1 MSRLNELLQKL
12 FGPVGPVIT
21 VDEKVADMLAKLKM
35 AKEED

>member
-12 FGPVGPVIT
+12 FVPVGPVFT